1 MFAAK
6 RKLVLRTVLGCV
18 AFLATALLSGVVIGY
33 LKASGQEVVDSKVA
47 LLILSAF
54 AVTVMVGAIVVGA
67 LWMRSIDEAAREA
80 HKAAWYWGGSA
91 GMAAGGVL
99 MILTSLPQTSAIP
112 IPSFFPDRL
121 DPAAYAASGAF
132 AMMSLMMIGYL
143 IVWAWW
149 WIVRS
154 RG

>member
-6 RKLVLRTVLGCV
+6 RKLVLCTILGFV
-18 AFLATALLSGVVIGY
+18 ALLIASLLSGIVMGY
-33 LKASGQEVVDSKVA
+33 VKASGQEVADGKVA
-47 LLILSAF
+47 LLIFGAF

-80 HKAAWYWGGSA
+80 HKAAWYWGGST

-99 MILTSLPQTSAIP
+99 MILTSLPQAATIP
-112 IPSFFPDRL
+112 IPSFLPDRI
-121 DPAAYAASGAF
+121 DPAAYAATGAF
-132 AMMSLMMIGYL
+132 AMMSVMMVGYL

>member
-6 RKLVLRTVLGCV
+6 RKLLLWTVLGCIALLV
-18 AFLATALLSGVVIGY
+18 ASLLSGVVIGY
-33 LKASGQEVVDSKVA
+33 LKASGQGVVNGRVG
-47 LLILSAF
+47 LVVLGAF

-99 MILTSLPQTSAIP
+99 MILTSLPQASALP